1 MTTDKITPKTA
12 KTETAII
19 LRRVDHLLFSAIEV
33 TLQGNKII
41 SERELTRAP
50 DSLSMAKAKAVE
62 ALSRNI
68 R

>member
-1 MTTDKITPKTA
+1 MTTDKITPKIS

-19 LRRVDHLLFSAIEV
+19 LRRVDHLLFSAVEV
-33 TLQGNKII
+33 TIQGGKVI

-62 ALSRNI
+62 AMMRNV